1 MKKGMMMKIDPN
13 NSKLDR
19 DGFDA
24 IIEYLDHAINIYPDI
39 DNELETE
46 EIKELLI
53 VQAHLFVIIKALLMH
68 SDIKY
73 RNRIKAEISFDK
85 SLFKENK

>member
-1 MKKGMMMKIDPN
+1 MGMAKKMMINPHS
-13 NSKLDR
+13 SKLDR
-19 DGFDA
+19 NQFDA

-39 DNELETE
+39 ENKLEND

-53 VQAHLFVIIKALLMH
+53 VQAHLFVIIKMLLMH

-73 RNRIKAEISFDK
+73 RNRIKEEYESANKEI
-85 SLFKENK
+85 L